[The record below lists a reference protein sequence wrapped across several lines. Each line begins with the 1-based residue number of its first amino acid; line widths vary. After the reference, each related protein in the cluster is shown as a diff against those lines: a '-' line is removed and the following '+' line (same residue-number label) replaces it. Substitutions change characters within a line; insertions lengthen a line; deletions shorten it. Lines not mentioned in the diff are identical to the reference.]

1 MADAATT
8 ADAVRTDAGARGDHS
23 FLWRRLHSLSG
34 VLPLGAFLCYHVF
47 ENLSALRGPAAYDE
61 MVNHVNALLPRP
73 FFYGLEL
80 VTIVIPLAYH
90 ALYGVW
96 VAVSGRPNV
105 GRYAYA
111 QNWGYLAQRVTGV
124 IALLF
129 LLVHVGTLR
138 AWVTLLGN
146 HLAPVR
152 VLDPSGLDLV
162 TYRDVAGHLGN
173 PASLG
178 AQSILAGDH
187 IFALYV
193 VGTLCTIWHFC
204 YGLKGFCWS
213 WGIAVGRLA
222 QRRVTVVAWLLF
234 AVLSAATL
242 GILFQMRFGAIG

>member
-8 ADAVRTDAGARGDHS
+8 AAVHTDTGTRDDHS

-47 ENLSALRGPAAYDE
+47 ENLSALRGPAAYNE
-61 MVNHVNALLPRP
+61 MVNDVNTLLPRT
-73 FFYGLEL
+73 FFFGLEL
-80 VTIVIPLAYH
+80 VTIVLPLAFH

-96 VAVSGRPNV
+96 VAATGRPNV

-111 QNWGYLAQRVTGV
+111 SNWAYLAQRITGI

-138 AWVTLLGN
+138 TWVTLLGN
-146 HLAPVR
+146 HLAPVPP
-152 VLDPSGLDLV
+152 VTADGLDLV
-162 TYRDVAGHLGN
+162 TYRDVAAHLGN

-178 AQSILAGDH
+178 VQSILAGDH
-187 IFALYV
+187 IFALYII
-193 VGTLCTIWHFC
+193 GTLCTIWHFT
-204 YGLKGFCWS
+204 YGLKGFCWT

-222 QRRVTVVAWLLF
+222 QRRITLVSWLLF
-234 AVLSAATL
+234 AALAGATL
-242 GILFQMRFGAIG
+242 SILFQMRFGAVG

>member
-8 ADAVRTDAGARGDHS
+8 AAVHTDTGTRDDHS

-47 ENLSALRGPAAYDE
+47 ENLSALRGPAAYNE
-61 MVNHVNALLPRP
+61 MVNDVNTLLPRT
-73 FFYGLEL
+73 FFFGLEL
-80 VTIVIPLAYH
+80 VTIVLPLAFH

-96 VAVSGRPNV
+96 VAATGRPNV

-111 QNWGYLAQRVTGV
+111 SNWAYLAQRITGI

-138 AWVTLLGN
+138 TWVTLLGN
-146 HLAPVR
+146 HLAPVPP
-152 VLDPSGLDLV
+152 VTADGLDLV
-162 TYRDVAGHLGN
+162 TYRDVAAHLGN

-178 AQSILAGDH
+178 VQSILAGDH
-187 IFALYV
+187 IFALYI
-193 VGTLCTIWHFC
+193 VGTLCTIWHFT
-204 YGLKGFCWS
+204 YGLKGFCWT

-222 QRRVTVVAWLLF
+222 QRRITLVSWLLF
-234 AVLSAATL
+234 AALAGATL
-242 GILFQMRFGAIG
+242 SILFQMRFGAVG

>member
-8 ADAVRTDAGARGDHS
+8 ADAVRPDADVRGDHS

-34 VLPLGAFLCYHVF
+34 VLPLGAFLCYHLF

-61 MVNHVNALLPRP
+61 MVNHVNVLLPRA

-80 VTIVIPLAYH
+80 VTIVIPLGYH

-96 VAVSGRPNV
+96 VAVTGRPNV

-111 QNWGYLAQRVTGV
+111 QNWGYLAQRITGV

-152 VLDPSGLDLV
+152 ILDPGGLDLV
-162 TYRDVAGHLGN
+162 TYRDVAAHLGN

-178 AQSILAGDH
+178 ARSILAGDH
-187 IFALYV
+187 IFALYI

>member
-8 ADAVRTDAGARGDHS
+8 ADVVRQDAGTNDHS

-61 MVNHVNALLPRP
+61 MVNHVNTLLPRG
-73 FFYGLEL
+73 FFYALEL
-80 VTIVIPLAYH
+80 VTIILPLAYH

-96 VAVSGRPNV
+96 IAATGRPNV

-111 QNWGYLAQRVTGV
+111 GNWGYLTQRITGV

-138 AWVTLLGN
+138 AWVTLIGN
-146 HLAPVR
+146 HLAPVAAATP
-152 VLDPSGLDLV
+152 DWLDLV
-162 TYRDVAGHLGN
+162 TYRDVAAHLGN

-178 AQSILAGDH
+178 VQSILAGDR
-187 IFALYV
+187 IFALYII
-193 VGTLCTIWHFC
+193 GTLCTIWHFT
-204 YGLKGFCWS
+204 YGLKGFCWT
-213 WGIAVGRLA
+213 WGIAVGTLA

-234 AVLSAATL
+234 AVLAVATL
-242 GILFQMRFGAIG
+242 SILFQMRFGAVG

>member
-8 ADAVRTDAGARGDHS
+8 ADAVRTDTGVRDDTL

-73 FFYGLEL
+73 FFYALEL
-80 VTIVIPLAYH
+80 VTIVLPLAYH
-90 ALYGVW
+90 ALYGLW
-96 VAVSGRPNV
+96 IAATGRPNN

-111 QNWGYLAQRVTGV
+111 GNWGYLAQRLTGV

-138 AWVTLLGN
+138 TWVTLLGH
-146 HLAPVR
+146 HLASVTSVKP
-152 VLDPSGLDLV
+152 DGLDLV
-162 TYRDVAGHLGN
+162 TYRDVAAHLGN

-178 AQSILAGDH
+178 VQSILAGDH

-193 VGTLCTIWHFC
+193 VGTLCTLWHFT
-204 YGLKGFCWS
+204 YGLKGFCWT

-222 QRRVTVVAWLLF
+222 QRRVTQLAWLLF
-234 AVLSAATL
+234 ALLSVGTL
-242 GILFQMRFGAIG
+242 SILFQMRFGALG

>member
-8 ADAVRTDAGARGDHS
+8 ADVVRPGAGTNDHS

-34 VLPLGAFLCYHVF
+34 VVPLGVFLGYHVF

-61 MVNHVNALLPRP
+61 MVSHVNTLLPRG

-80 VTIVIPLAYH
+80 VTIVLPLAYH

-96 VAVSGRPNV
+96 VAATGRPNV

-111 QNWGYLAQRVTGV
+111 GNWGYLTQRITGV

-138 AWVTLLGN
+138 TWVTLLGN
-146 HLAPVR
+146 HLAPVPP
-152 VLDPSGLDLV
+152 VSADGLDLV
-162 TYRDVAGHLGN
+162 TYRDVAAHLGN

-178 AQSILAGDH
+178 VQSIVAGDH

-193 VGTLCTIWHFC
+193 IGTLCTIWHFT
-204 YGLKGFCWS
+204 YGLKGFCWT

-222 QRRVTVVAWLLF
+222 QRRVTWLSWLLF
-234 AVLSAATL
+234 VALSVGTL
-242 GILFQMRFGAIG
+242 SILFRMRLGAVA

>member
-8 ADAVRTDAGARGDHS
+8 ADVARPDARTNDHS

-34 VLPLGAFLCYHVF
+34 VVPLGVFLCYHAF

-61 MVNHVNALLPRP
+61 MVNHVNTLLPRG
-73 FFYGLEL
+73 FFYALEL
-80 VTIVIPLAYH
+80 VTIILPLAYH
-90 ALYGVW
+90 ALYGVV
-96 VAVSGRPNV
+96 VAATGRPNV

-111 QNWGYLAQRVTGV
+111 GNWAYLIQRITGI

-146 HLAPVR
+146 HLAAVTPVTA
-152 VLDPSGLDLV
+152 DGLDLV
-162 TYRDVAGHLGN
+162 TYRDVAAHLGN

-178 AQSILAGDH
+178 VQSILAGDH

-193 VGTLCTIWHFC
+193 VGTLCTIWHFT
-204 YGLKGFCWS
+204 YGLKGFCWT
-213 WGIAVGRLA
+213 WGLAVGRLA

-234 AVLSAATL
+234 VVLSVATL
-242 GILFQMRFGAIG
+242 SILFQMRFGALG

>member
-8 ADAVRTDAGARGDHS
+8 AVAVRPDADARPDHS

-61 MVNHVNALLPRP
+61 MVNHVNVLLPRP

-96 VAVSGRPNV
+96 VAVTGRPNV

-111 QNWGYLAQRVTGV
+111 QNWGYLAQRITGV

-152 VLDPSGLDLV
+152 VLDPAGLDLV
-162 TYRDVAGHLGN
+162 TYRDVAAHLGN

-178 AQSILAGDH
+178 VQSILAGDH

-213 WGIAVGRLA
+213 WGIAVGRIA

>member
-8 ADAVRTDAGARGDHS
+8 ADAVRTDAGTDRS

-73 FFYGLEL
+73 FFYALEL
-80 VTIVIPLAYH
+80 VTIVLPLAYH

-96 VAVSGRPNV
+96 IAVAGRPNV
-105 GRYAYA
+105 GRYAYPS
-111 QNWGYLAQRVTGV
+111 NWGYLVQRVTGV
-124 IALLF
+124 VALLF

-138 AWVTLLGN
+138 TWVTLLGH
-146 HLAPVR
+146 HLAPVGPLGAHG
-152 VLDPSGLDLV
+152 VDLV
-162 TYRDVAGHLGN
+162 TYRDVAAHLGN

-178 AQSILAGDH
+178 VQSILAGDH
-187 IFALYV
+187 ILALYL
-193 VGTLCTIWHFC
+193 VGTLCAIWHFT
-204 YGLKGFCWS
+204 YGLKGFCWT

-222 QRRVTVVAWLLF
+222 QRRVTWLSWLLF
-234 AVLSAATL
+234 VVLSVGTMS
-242 GILFQMRFGAIG
+242 ILFQMRFGAAG

>member
-8 ADAVRTDAGARGDHS
+8 ADAARTDADARSDHS

-61 MVNHVNALLPRP
+61 MVNHVNTLLPRM

-80 VTIVIPLAYH
+80 VTIVLPLAYH

-96 VAVSGRPNV
+96 VAVTGRPNV

-111 QNWGYLAQRVTGV
+111 QNWGYLAQRVTGI

-138 AWVTLLGN
+138 TWVTLLGN

-152 VLDPSGLDLV
+152 TLDPGGLDLV
-162 TYRDVAGHLGN
+162 TYRDVAAHLGN

-178 AQSILAGDH
+178 VQSILAGDH
-187 IFALYV
+187 IFALYL

-242 GILFQMRFGAIG
+242 GILFQMRFGGIG

>member
-8 ADAVRTDAGARGDHS
+8 ADAGRTDADARGDHS

-61 MVNHVNALLPRP
+61 MVNHVNVLLPRP

-96 VAVSGRPNV
+96 VAVTGRPNV

-111 QNWGYLAQRVTGV
+111 QNWGYLAQRITGV

-146 HLAPVR
+146 HLAPVGA
-152 VLDPSGLDLV
+152 VDPAGLDLV
-162 TYRDVAGHLGN
+162 TYRDVAAHLGN

-178 AQSILAGDH
+178 VQSILAGDH

>member
-8 ADAVRTDAGARGDHS
+8 ADVRTDTGTRDHS

-47 ENLSALRGPAAYDE
+47 ENLSALRGPAAYNE
-61 MVNHVNALLPRP
+61 MVNDVNTLLPRM

-80 VTIVIPLAYH
+80 VTIVLPLAYH

-96 VAVSGRPNV
+96 VVATGRPNV

-111 QNWGYLAQRVTGV
+111 SNWGYLAQRITGV

-138 AWVTLLGN
+138 TWVTLLGN
-146 HLAPVR
+146 HLAPVAP
-152 VLDPSGLDLV
+152 VTADGLDLV
-162 TYRDVAGHLGN
+162 TYRDVAAHLGN

-178 AQSILAGDH
+178 VQSILAGDH
-187 IFALYV
+187 IFVLYV
-193 VGTLCTIWHFC
+193 VGTLCTIWHFT
-204 YGLKGFCWS
+204 YGLKGFCWT

-222 QRRVTVVAWLLF
+222 QRRVTWVSWLLF
-234 AVLSAATL
+234 AALSAATL
-242 GILFQMRFGAIG
+242 SILFQMRFGAIG

>member
-8 ADAVRTDAGARGDHS
+8 ADAVRTDADTRADRS

-34 VLPLGAFLCYHVF
+34 VLPLGAFLCYHLF
-47 ENLSALRGPAAYDE
+47 ENLSGLRGPAAYDE
-61 MVNHVNALLPRP
+61 MVAHVNALLPRP
-73 FFYGLEL
+73 FFYALEG
-80 VTIVIPLAYH
+80 VTIVLPLAYH

-96 VAVSGRPNV
+96 VAFTGRPNV

-111 QNWGYLAQRVTGV
+111 QNWGYLAQRITGV

-146 HLAPVR
+146 HLAPVN
-152 VLDPSGLDLV
+152 LAPGGLDLV
-162 TYRDVAGHLGN
+162 TYRDVAAHLGN
-173 PASLG
+173 PASPG
-178 AQSILAGDH
+178 VQSILAGDH
-187 IFALYV
+187 VFALYL

-242 GILFQMRFGAIG
+242 GILFQMRFGAVG

>member
-8 ADAVRTDAGARGDHS
+8 ADAVRTDADARPDRS

-34 VLPLGAFLCYHVF
+34 VLPLGAFLCYHLF

-61 MVNHVNALLPRP
+61 MVAHVNALLPRP
-73 FFYGLEL
+73 FFYALEL
-80 VTIVIPLAYH
+80 VTIVLPLAYH

-96 VAVSGRPNV
+96 IAVTGRPNV

-111 QNWGYLAQRVTGV
+111 QNWGYLAQRITGV

-146 HLAPVR
+146 HLVPATVSP
-152 VLDPSGLDLV
+152 DALDLV
-162 TYRDVAGHLGN
+162 TYRDVAAHFGN

-178 AQSILAGDH
+178 VQSILAGDH
-187 IFALYV
+187 IFALYL

-222 QRRVTVVAWLLF
+222 QRRVTQVAWLLF
-234 AVLSAATL
+234 AVLSVATVS
-242 GILFQMRFGAIG
+242 ILFQMRFGAIG

>member
-8 ADAVRTDAGARGDHS
+8 ADGTATVAREDHS
-23 FLWRRLHSLSG
+23 FLLRRLHSLSG
-34 VLPLGAFLCYHVF
+34 ILPLGAFLCYHLF
-47 ENLSALRGPAAYDE
+47 ETLSALSGPAAYDE
-61 MVNHVNALLPRP
+61 MVSRVNALLPRP
-73 FFYGLEL
+73 FFYALEL
-80 VTIVIPLAYH
+80 VTIILPLAYH

-96 VAVSGRPNV
+96 VAVTGRPNV

-111 QNWGYLAQRVTGV
+111 GNWGYLTQRITGV

-138 AWVTLLGN
+138 TWVTLLGH
-146 HLAPVR
+146 HLAPVA
-152 VLDPSGLDLV
+152 VQPDGLDLV
-162 TYRDVAGHLGN
+162 TYRDVAAHLGN

-178 AQSILAGDH
+178 TQSILAGDH

-204 YGLKGFCWS
+204 YGLKGFCWT
-213 WGIAVGRLA
+213 WGIAVGTLA

-234 AVLSAATL
+234 AALSAATL

>member
-8 ADAVRTDAGARGDHS
+8 ADAVRTDAGTDHS

-61 MVNHVNALLPRP
+61 MVNHVNTLLPRG

-80 VTIVIPLAYH
+80 VTIVLPLAYH

-111 QNWGYLAQRVTGV
+111 GNWGYLTQRVTGV

-146 HLAPVR
+146 HLAPVSL
-152 VLDPSGLDLV
+152 VAPDGLDLV
-162 TYRDVAGHLGN
+162 TYRDVAAHLGN

-178 AQSILAGDH
+178 VQSILAGDH
-187 IFALYV
+187 ILALYV
-193 VGTLCTIWHFC
+193 IGTLCTIWHFT
-204 YGLKGFCWS
+204 YGLKGFCWT
-213 WGIAVGRLA
+213 WGIAVGTLA

-234 AVLSAATL
+234 AALSVATL
-242 GILFQMRFGAIG
+242 SILFQMRFGAVG

>member
-8 ADAVRTDAGARGDHS
+8 AVAVPTDTGTANDRS

-34 VLPLGAFLCYHVF
+34 VLPLGAFLCYHLF

-61 MVNHVNALLPRP
+61 MVNHVNVLLPRP

-80 VTIVIPLAYH
+80 VTILIPLAYH

-96 VAVSGRPNV
+96 VAVTGRPNV

-111 QNWGYLAQRVTGV
+111 QNWGYLAQRITGL

-146 HLAPVR
+146 HLAQVR
-152 VLDPSGLDLV
+152 ILDPGGLDLV
-162 TYRDVAGHLGN
+162 TYRDVAAHLGN

-178 AQSILAGDH
+178 ARSILAGDH

-193 VGTLCTIWHFC
+193 VGTLCTMWHFC

-222 QRRVTVVAWLLF
+222 QRRVTVIAWLLF

-242 GILFQMRFGAIG
+242 GVLFQMRFGAIG

>member
-1 MADAATT
+1 MADAATSARASTET
-8 ADAVRTDAGARGDHS
+8 ALPADHS

-61 MVNHVNALLPRP
+61 MVNHVNTMLPRG
-73 FFYGLEL
+73 FFYGVEL
-80 VTIVIPLAYH
+80 VTIVLPLAYH

-96 VAVSGRPNV
+96 VAANGRPNV

-111 QNWGYLAQRVTGV
+111 GNWGYFTQRITGV

-138 AWVTLLGN
+138 TWVTLLGN
-146 HLAPVR
+146 HLAPVPPPGP
-152 VLDPSGLDLV
+152 DGLDLV
-162 TYRDVAGHLGN
+162 TYRDVAAHLGN

-178 AQSILAGDH
+178 VQSIVAGDH
-187 IFALYV
+187 ILALYV
-193 VGTLCTIWHFC
+193 IGTLCTIWHFT
-204 YGLKGFCWS
+204 YGLKGFCWT

-222 QRRVTVVAWLLF
+222 QRRVTVLAWALF
-234 AVLSAATL
+234 AILSVATL
-242 GILFQMRFGAIG
+242 SILFQMRFGAVG